1 MPQPVTHAV
10 VQGLKHNH
18 YYKYITNI
26 ILTQRILFPVNTLL
40 KFCTQTQKSG
50 QVHKLT
56 QYQVKEWTA
65 EGVGSNKRAVVD
77 IIDQLSVVQRRTG
90 NKPIVVHGK

>member
-1 MPQPVTHAV
+1 MRLRRVF
-10 VQGLKHNH
+10 KHNNC
-18 YYKYITNI
+18 YKYIANI
-26 ILTQRILFPVNTLL
+26 ILTQRVLYPVNTLL
-40 KFCTQTQKSG
+40 NSACTRTQKSG
-50 QVHKLT
+50 QVHKMT